1 MRPFDS
7 PFSSPPASRTARSW
21 RASLLFFLALVLCA
35 PWQAARAQDV
45 QPTTRTQDVE
55 PRDGAIIESV
65 DLSGLPR
72 DSLSPGLRR
81 ELDVLTGDPLDRKRL
96 SEIATRIEGEHPDMV
111 AAVRYVARP
120 DDRARVIFLVARI
133 SDDGSLAEN
142 INTRYTVESVEI
154 RGIPESDVSR
164 SLRDRLQALVGRRLD
179 HDEAEELT
187 DLLESERPGY
197 DVNRRISRGSERG
210 RIRVVFEFSEKE
222 APRWIPF
229 TPSRSKFVYH
239 SEQGWSGALDV
250 PMGNRNHRVT
260 AGFAFSN
267 SDDLVEEY
275 SGVRVG
281 FESRKL
287 ATDRLGARVEIGR
300 FNNTWRDQ
308 TLFALAADPT
318 IPEAYRTRLTVEPS
332 VTFAP
337 TPYVRVTGGVSLSEL
352 ESLTRPDLSQ
362 NANTFVTRVDYDR
375 RWYQT
380 EHVTQRV
387 EGSYELRTSAEAL
400 ESDLSYRRHLGQL
413 RYRYLHRDSTVIADV
428 AFGGITGTAPLFE
441 RFTLGD
447 SARLRGWN
455 KFDIA
460 PVGGDRLFYS
470 SLEYRFHAIGAFL
483 DAGSV
488 WNHNSEQRFRLSSG
502 FGVQHDNVFLTLAF
516 PLNAD
521 DLNVTFTMGV
531 RF

>member
-7 PFSSPPASRTARSW
+7 PFSAAATSRKARSW
-21 RASLLFFLALVLCA
+21 RVSLLLVFTLVLCA
-35 PWQAARAQDV
+35 PGPAARAQDA
-45 QPTTRTQDVE
+45 E

-81 ELDVLTGDPLDRKRL
+81 ELDTLTGEPLDRKRL
-96 SEIATRIEGEHPDMV
+96 SEIAARIEGEHPDVV
-111 AAVRYVARP
+111 AAVRFVARP
-120 DDRARVIFLVARI
+120 DDQARVIILVARI
-133 SDDGSLAEN
+133 SDDGGLAEN

-179 HDEAEELT
+179 HDEAEELK
-187 DLLESERPGY
+187 DLLESDRPGY

-222 APRWIPF
+222 GPRWIPF
-229 TPSRSKFVYH
+229 APSRSKFVYH
-239 SEQGWSGALDV
+239 SEQGWTGALDI
-250 PMGNRNHRVT
+250 PMGGQNHRVT

-267 SDDLVEEY
+267 NDDLVEEY
-275 SGVRVG
+275 SGVRVA

-300 FNNTWRDQ
+300 FNNTWRDS

-318 IPEAYRTRLTVEPS
+318 IPGPYRTRLTVEPS

-337 TPYVRVTGGVSLSEL
+337 TPYVRVTGAVSLSEL
-352 ESLTRPDLSQ
+352 ESLTNPDLSQ
-362 NANTFVTRVDYDR
+362 NANTVVTRVDYDQ
-375 RWYQT
+375 RWYQAKD
-380 EHVTQRV
+380 VAQRV
-387 EGSYELRTSAEAL
+387 QASYELRTSAEAL
-400 ESDLSYRRHLGQL
+400 ESDLSYRRHLGKV
-413 RYRYLHRDSTVIADV
+413 RYRYSQRHSTVIAEV
-428 AFGGITGTAPLFE
+428 AFGGITGNPPLFE

-447 SARLRGWN
+447 STTLRGWN

-460 PVGGDRLFYS
+460 PAGGDRLFYS
-470 SLEYRFHAIGAFL
+470 SLEYRFHGVGAFL
-483 DAGSV
+483 DGGSV
-488 WNHNSEQRFRLSSG
+488 WNNTGEMRFRLSSG
-502 FGVQHDNVFLTLAF
+502 FGVQHDNVFLTLGF

>member
-1 MRPFDS
+1 
-7 PFSSPPASRTARSW
+7 
-21 RASLLFFLALVLCA
+21 VLWA
-35 PWQAARAQDV
+35 PWQAARAQDAE
-45 QPTTRTQDVE
+45 PAARTQDVE

-81 ELDVLTGDPLDRKRL
+81 ELDTLSGEPLDRKRV
-96 SEIATRIEGEHPDMV
+96 SEIAARIEGERPDVV

-120 DDRARVIFLVARI
+120 DDRTRVIFLVARI

-142 INTRYTVESVEI
+142 INTRYTVESVGI
-154 RGIPESDVSR
+154 HGIPESDVSR

-179 HDEAEELT
+179 HDEAEALT

-197 DVNRRISRGSERG
+197 DVNPRISRGSERG

-222 APRWIPF
+222 GPRWIPF
-229 TPSRSKFVYH
+229 APSRSKFVYH
-239 SEQGWSGALDV
+239 SEQGWSGALDI
-250 PMGNRNHRVT
+250 PMGGRNHRVT

-275 SGVRVG
+275 SGVRIG
-281 FESRKL
+281 FESRRL
-287 ATDRLGARVEIGR
+287 ATERLGARVEIAR
-300 FNNTWRDQ
+300 FNNTWRDA
-308 TLFALAADPT
+308 TLFSLAADPT
-318 IPEAYRTRLTVEPS
+318 IPEPYRTRLTVEPS

-337 TPYVRVTGGVSLSEL
+337 TPHVRVTGGVSLSEL

-362 NANTFVTRVDYDR
+362 NANTVVTRVDYDR
-375 RWYQT
+375 RWYQA
-380 EHVTQRV
+380 EDVTQRV
-387 EGSYELRTSAEAL
+387 EASYELRTSAEAL
-400 ESDLSYRRHLGQL
+400 ESDLSYRRHLGKL
-413 RYRYLHRDSTVIADV
+413 RYRYSQRHSTVIADV
-428 AFGGITGTAPLFE
+428 AFGGITGNPPLFE

-447 SARLRGWN
+447 SATLRGWN

-460 PVGGDRLFYS
+460 PAGGDRLAYG
-470 SLEYRFHAIGAFL
+470 SLEYRYRFVGAFI
-483 DAGSV
+483 DSGSV
-488 WNHNSEQRFRLSSG
+488 WNRNGEMRYRLSTG
-502 FGVQHDNVFLTLAF
+502 FGLQGDNGFLTLAF